1 MDPDAMR
8 RALIAI
14 ALINTLSACAAER
27 VTRVTVRD
35 QQFKEV
41 RTLADEPALKS
52 FADQWDQK
60 REVKPFAAP
69 DWAYKLDIIR
79 KSTGAERWLYDAS
92 GWTAL
97 LAVKD
102 GPVYRIA
109 EPTTLNAVL
118 GVPDSAAP
126 GVGGGVAE

>member
-1 MDPDAMR
+1 MR

-14 ALINTLSACAAER
+14 ALISNLSACATNET
-27 VTRVTVRD
+27 VIRVTVRD

-41 RTLADEPALKS
+41 RTLADEPTLRS
-52 FADQWDQK
+52 FANQWNQK
-60 REVKPFAAP
+60 REAKPFAAP
-69 DWAYKLDIIR
+69 TWAYKLDINR
-79 KSTGAERWLYDAS
+79 GSTDAERWLYDAS

-109 EPTTLNAVL
+109 EPA
-118 GVPDSAAP
+118 
-126 GVGGGVAE
+126 